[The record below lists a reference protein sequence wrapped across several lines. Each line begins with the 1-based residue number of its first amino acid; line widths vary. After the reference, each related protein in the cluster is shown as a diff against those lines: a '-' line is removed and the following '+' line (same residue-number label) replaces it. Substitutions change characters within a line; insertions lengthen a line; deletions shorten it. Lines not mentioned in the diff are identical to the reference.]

1 MRNLVVC
8 SKVIFVKLSL
18 ISLVHPELELGY
30 EYTTKLAQP
39 KQKHNATQPQRCNWF
54 GQENDFAHLPTT
66 TETQL

>member
-30 EYTTKLAQP
+30 EYTTTLSQP
-39 KQKHNATQPQRCNWF
+39 KQKHNTTQPQHCNWV
-54 GQENDFAHLPTT
+54 GQENDFAHHTTT